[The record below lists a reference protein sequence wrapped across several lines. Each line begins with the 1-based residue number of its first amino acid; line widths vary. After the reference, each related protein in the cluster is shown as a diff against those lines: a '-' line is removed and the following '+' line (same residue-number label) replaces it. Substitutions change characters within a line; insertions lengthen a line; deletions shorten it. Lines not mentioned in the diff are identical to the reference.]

1 MQSFRFTRQG
11 KFKSWYCEL
20 RHHEV
25 MRQDTNV
32 SEDFVASIFWVKES
46 SVFNERLN
54 TKILVV
60 MVLMWL
66 SEL

>member
-1 MQSFRFTRQG
+1 
-11 KFKSWYCEL
+11 
-20 RHHEV
+20 